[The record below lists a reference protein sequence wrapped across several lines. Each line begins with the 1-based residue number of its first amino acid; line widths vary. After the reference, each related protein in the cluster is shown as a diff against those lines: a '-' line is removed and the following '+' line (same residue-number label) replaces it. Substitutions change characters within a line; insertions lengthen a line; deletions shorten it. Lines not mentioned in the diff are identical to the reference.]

1 MRQRGKLV
9 GMAKWAILAVVLCL
23 LLLSWMFKWFQ
34 AEEHK
39 ATWLWDASIIAE
51 QTPEIIAFSKEQGVD
66 TIFLQIQ
73 DEVPAATY
81 RKFIAAAGQAEIEVH
96 GLNGHADWA
105 YEEKLDEGLAFIE
118 RVRAYNAA
126 SAKNE
131 RFEGIQLDVEPYQ
144 LKRWENEESSVIAE
158 WQNNMKAW
166 TKAGEDAGLYM
177 SAAIPF
183 WLDARQ
189 SAEGEGTFS
198 RWVISHFDAVA
209 IMAYRDSG
217 QQMYDLSKEEL
228 DEADDLGKKVWIGAE
243 LADTHE
249 GDHLT
254 FFRKP
259 VSNMNEEMAKVFDL
273 GSSHSSFAGV
283 AVHHY
288 EAWYAKENGIPL
300 ARKDEEKE

>member
-1 MRQRGKLV
+1 
-9 GMAKWAILAVVLCL
+9 
-23 LLLSWMFKWFQ
+23 
-34 AEEHK
+34 
-39 ATWLWDASIIAE
+39 
-51 QTPEIIAFSKEQGVD
+51 
-66 TIFLQIQ
+66 
-73 DEVPAATY
+73 
-81 RKFIAAAGQAEIEVH
+81 
-96 GLNGHADWA
+96 
-105 YEEKLDEGLAFIE
+105 
-118 RVRAYNAA
+118 
-126 SAKNE
+126 
-131 RFEGIQLDVEPYQ
+131 
-144 LKRWENEESSVIAE
+144 
-158 WQNNMKAW
+158 
-166 TKAGEDAGLYM
+166 M

-189 SAEGEGTFS
+189 SAEGDGTFS

-259 VSNMNEEMAKVFDL
+259 VSNMNEEMAKVFNL

-300 ARKDEEKE
+300 ARKDEKKE

>member
-1 MRQRGKLV
+1 MTRWRQVPVK
-9 GMAKWAILAVVLCL
+9 AKWVLLALIFCL
-23 LLLSWMFKWFQ
+23 LLLPWLLKWFSH
-34 AEEHK
+34 EEHK

-51 QTPEIIAFSKEQGVD
+51 QTPEIISFSKEQGVNV
-66 TIFLQIQ
+66 IFLQIQ
-73 DEVPAATY
+73 DEVSDDTY
-81 RKFIAAAGQAEIEVH
+81 RKFIAAAKVAEIEVH
-96 GLNGHADWA
+96 ALNGHADWA
-105 YEEKLDEGLAFIE
+105 YTEKREEGLAFIE

-144 LKRWENEESSVIAE
+144 LKRWENEESRVIAE
-158 WQNNMKAW
+158 WQDNMKAW
-166 TKAGEDAGLYM
+166 TEAGEDAGLYM

-189 SAEGEGTFS
+189 SSGNEGTFS
-198 RWVISHFDAVA
+198 HWVISQFDAVA
-209 IMAYRDSG
+209 IMAYRDSA

-259 VSNMNEEMAKVFDL
+259 ISNMDEEMEKVFKL
-273 GSSHSSFAGV
+273 GSTHSSFAGV

-288 EAWYAKENGIPL
+288 EAWYAKKNGIPL
-300 ARKDEEKE
+300 ARKDDEQK